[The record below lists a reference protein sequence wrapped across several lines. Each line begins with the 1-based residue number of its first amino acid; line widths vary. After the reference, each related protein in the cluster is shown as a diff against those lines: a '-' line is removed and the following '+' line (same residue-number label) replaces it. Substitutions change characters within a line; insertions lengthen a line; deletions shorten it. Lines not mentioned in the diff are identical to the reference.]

1 MTHDSLIIT
10 QSLQGIHSRTHHS
23 HQNPRPPRSS
33 PELATARVPARR
45 LLSPSMSC
53 KQLAALC
60 GSGSEGRRTVCM
72 FSARVSLIR
81 GCWNPG
87 VQQPWK
93 WPADHLFFTDVE
105 TQPHSQP
112 ARWPLLHHVSHSVF
126 RARTF
131 PGGVDAGPLTVVPRC
146 APPLSSSQGQ
156 GWSQLQ
162 VCDPQ
167 GSWSR
172 AVPSPT
178 TSGEQARG
186 AVTSS
191 LWGQPKPQFR
201 SPPCRSGCGTLTS
214 PPTVLASWG

>member
-131 PGGVDAGPLTVVPRC
+131 PGGVDAGPLTVVPRR
-146 APPLSSSQGQ
+146 APPLSSHAKGRDGLS
-156 GWSQLQ
+156 SK
-162 VCDPQ
+162 CATP
-167 GSWSR
+167 R
-172 AVPSPT
+172 
-178 TSGEQARG
+178 ARG
-186 AVTSS
+186 AAQCHLPLQVEGRHGGPSPAACGASPSHSS
-191 LWGQPKPQFR
+191 DPHPVAPAVGP
-201 SPPCRSGCGTLTS
+201 
-214 PPTVLASWG
+214 